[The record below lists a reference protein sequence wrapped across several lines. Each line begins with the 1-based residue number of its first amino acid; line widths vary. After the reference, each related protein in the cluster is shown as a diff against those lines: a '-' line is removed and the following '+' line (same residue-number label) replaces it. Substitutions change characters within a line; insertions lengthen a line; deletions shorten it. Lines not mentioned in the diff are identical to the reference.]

1 MRHLMACSSKMI
13 EFTPD
18 EIRDVWR
25 MLFGGEPNG
34 LTDKQVFE
42 ACVMELGPEILR
54 QALEERKNR

>member
-1 MRHLMACSSKMI
+1 MI

-18 EIRDVWR
+18 EIREVWR
-25 MLFGGEPNG
+25 LLFKADPNG

-54 QALEERKNR
+54 QAIQERKER